1 MRMAGEKTADLGA
14 DDHAI
19 VVRDLKKVFDGIRA
33 VDGVSFEVEK
43 GEVFGFLGPNGA
55 GKTTTISMM
64 CTLLRPTEGR
74 AIVWGHDAF
83 SAPDEV
89 RSSIGIVFQDQ
100 STDEELT
107 GYENMWFHGRLYKMD
122 SAKMEG
128 RIVELLKMV
137 ELDDRKDDLVKTYS
151 GGMKRRLEIARG
163 LLHHPKVLFLDEP
176 TLGLDPQ
183 TRRHI
188 WDYIQRLNRQEK
200 VTIFLT
206 THYMDEADAL
216 CERIA
221 IIDKGKIVA
230 MDTPGAL
237 KDSLGGEVV
246 HLKMPECTEGCMEA
260 LREVSGVRSVET
272 QEDGLLLG
280 VDKGARTIPLIFEAV
295 RSNDLKVDSV
305 MLKEPTLEDVFIKN
319 TGHGIRE
326 ERVEGI
332 DQLRARGRQL
342 MRRRGRGGH

>member
-1 MRMAGEKTADLGA
+1 MADESTTDGEAQPP
-14 DDHAI
+14 AI
-19 VVRDLKKVFDGIRA
+19 VVSDLRKVFNGIRA
-33 VDGVSFEVEK
+33 VDGVSFQVRR

-64 CTLLRPTEGR
+64 CTLLRPTDGR

-83 SAPDEV
+83 EQPDAV

-122 SAKMEG
+122 SVTMEE
-128 RIVELLKMV
+128 RIVELLRMV
-137 ELDDRKDDLVKTYS
+137 ELEDRKDDQVKTYS

-163 LLHHPKVLFLDEP
+163 LLHRPKVLFLDEP

-188 WDYIQRLNRQEK
+188 WRYIQRLNRQEE

-216 CERIA
+216 CDRIA
-221 IIDKGKIVA
+221 IIDRGRIVA
-230 MDTPGAL
+230 MDTPERL
-237 KDSLGGEVV
+237 KESMGGDVV
-246 HLKMPECTEGCMEA
+246 HLRITECTEACMEA
-260 LREVSGVRSVET
+260 LREVPGVRSVET

-280 VDKGARTIPLIFEAV
+280 VDKGARTIPLIFDAV
-295 RSNDLKVDSV
+295 RAHDLKVESV
-305 MLKEPTLEDVFIKN
+305 TLKEPSLEDVFIKN
-319 TGHGIRE
+319 TGHGIRD
-326 ERVEGI
+326 ERVGGL
-332 DQLRARGRQL
+332 DQLRAHGRQR
-342 MRRRGRGGH
+342 MRRRGGGGH

>member
-1 MRMAGEKTADLGA
+1 MSDERASGTESGA
-14 DDHAI
+14 PAI
-19 VVRDLKKVFDGIRA
+19 AVRDLRKVFDGIRA
-33 VDGVSFEVEK
+33 VDGVSFEVER

-55 GKTTTISMM
+55 GKTTTISML
-64 CTLLRPTEGR
+64 CTLLRPTGGR
-74 AIVWGHDAF
+74 AMVWGHDAF
-83 SAPDEV
+83 AAPDSV

-107 GYENMWFHGRLYKMD
+107 GHENMWFHGRLYKME
-122 SAKMEG
+122 SAQMEE
-128 RIVELLKMV
+128 RIAELLRMV

-188 WDYIQRLNRQEK
+188 WDYIQRLNRQER

-216 CERIA
+216 CDRIA
-221 IIDKGKIVA
+221 IIDKGRIVA
-230 MDTPGAL
+230 MDTPERL
-237 KDSLGGEVV
+237 KESMGGDVV
-246 HLKMPECTEGCMEA
+246 HLKMPECTEECMEA
-260 LREVSGVRSVET
+260 LREVPGVRSVET

-280 VDKGARTIPLIFEAV
+280 VDKGARTIPLIFDAV
-295 RSNDLKVDSV
+295 RSQDLRVESV
-305 MLKEPTLEDVFIKN
+305 MLKEPTLEDVFIKH
-319 TGHGIRE
+319 TGHGIRD

-332 DQLRARGRQL
+332 DQLRARGRAR
-342 MRRRGRGGH
+342 MRRRGGGGHR